1 MLTSWDPERDL
12 LTFETDQLSGVLV
25 ADNGE
30 VFSDHRHH
38 VRNLLYRPN
47 ATLASPEGSQMERAG
62 SLTLFR
68 TYSKNSWLTEL
79 RALRPQVERTDAGAI
94 LTWMPT
100 LSHQVS
106 TTAEFSI
113 KSPNIIDVDITVR
126 GFAHYPAYEL
136 LCSNYVHS
144 ELSGGI
150 FPGNWTTQDKA
161 AYESTMIPDSPAYH
175 GMYNFFPRDEYAA
188 HIMTDGRGQKGRWPW
203 HVACGRPYAYPLGF
217 ASNENL
223 SVVFMGKPEDV
234 SSVGVTYHAEGASYD
249 GVAAHHALYLSLF
262 GRDLFA
268 GDSWRTQVRL
278 VVGNYG
284 GIDGMDKGII
294 GEYGA
299 FKKWSGKQHGAPE
312 IRPD

>member
-1 MLTSWDPERDL
+1 VLTSWDAERDL
-12 LTFETDQLSGVLV
+12 LTFETERLSGILV

-30 VFSDHRHH
+30 AVSDHRHH
-38 VRNLLYRPN
+38 VRNLVYRRN
-47 ATLASPEGSQMERAG
+47 AMFASPEGSQMDRSG

-68 TYSKNSWLTEL
+68 AYSKNSWLTEL
-79 RALRPQVERTDAGAI
+79 RALRPQVERTDTGAI
-94 LTWMPT
+94 LTWQPT
-100 LSHQVS
+100 ISHQVS

-126 GFAHYPAYEL
+126 GYTHYPAYEL

-144 ELSGGI
+144 DLSGGL
-150 FPGNWTTQDKA
+150 FLGNWSAEDKVA
-161 AYESTMIPDSPAYH
+161 RESTMIPDSPAYH
-175 GMYNFFPRDEYAA
+175 GMYNFFPRDETAA

-223 SVVFMGKPEDV
+223 CAVFMGKPEDV
-234 SSVGVTYHAEGASYD
+234 STVGVTYHAEGAAYD

-262 GRDLFA
+262 GRDLYA
-268 GDSWRTQVRL
+268 GDAWRTQIRL
-278 VVGNYG
+278 VVGDYG
-284 GIDGMDKGII
+284 RDEEMDKGII
-294 GEYGA
+294 SEYDAFIGWTGGLFGA
-299 FKKWSGKQHGAPE
+299 NE